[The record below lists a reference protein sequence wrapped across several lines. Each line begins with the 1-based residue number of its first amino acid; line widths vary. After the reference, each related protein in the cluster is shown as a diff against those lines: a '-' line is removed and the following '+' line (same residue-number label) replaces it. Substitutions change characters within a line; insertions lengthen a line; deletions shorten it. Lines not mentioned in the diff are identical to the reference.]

1 MDRHFWLHNRT
12 DPRVIEYL
20 KTENART
27 EEMMR
32 HTREFRE
39 KLYREMRARI
49 KEDDVSVPVKR
60 GQYLYYF
67 RSVSGKQYDILSRR
81 LDQPG
86 AAEEVMVDLNQIAEG
101 HSFCELGAYAVSP
114 DHRYL
119 AYSIDLTG
127 REKYVLYFKDLVTGQ
142 MLPETIE
149 SVYYQARWAN
159 DSRTI
164 FYSTLDPALRPYRLL
179 SHQINMSVEN
189 DRLIYEEVDPA
200 YRISLHKTRSEKYIF
215 LRLES
220 QVTTEVH
227 FLDAD
232 CPDCEFTLVHPRQF
246 GMEYYLL
253 HQGDSFLILTNDKA
267 VNFRVMETPVTAPS
281 RKNWREIIGHRKST
295 MIEDAEIFR
304 HHLVLYERRSGQL
317 KVGIIDRRTGAKHY
331 INFPK
336 TVFSVKEGR
345 NPEVDTNKFCYVYSS
360 LVTPESVYEYDMD
373 QRIHRL
379 LKQDEIV
386 GGYNPDHYRTRRIYA
401 TTADDALVP
410 ITLVYRKGIK
420 RNGSA
425 PLVLCGYGA
434 YGDSVDPEFDS
445 NRLSLLDRGIIFA
458 IAHVRG
464 GSELGRMWYE
474 DGKLLQKKN
483 SFTDFIACAEH
494 LIAEKYTSRDRLII
508 EGFSAGGLLIGTVVN
523 MRPDLFA
530 GAIADAPF
538 VDVVSTMQDESVPL
552 TVSEYDEW
560 GNPLDKTI
568 QRYLVSYSPIDNV
581 GQKDYPSMLIR
592 AGYQDARV
600 QFWEPAK
607 WAMKLRS
614 LKTDDNLLLLRTDMK
629 AGHFGPSGWHDY
641 LREVAFDYTF
651 ILDLIGL
658 TP

>member
-1 MDRHFWLHNRT
+1 MDRHFWLHNRK

-20 KTENART
+20 RAENART

-32 HTREFRE
+32 HTRDLRE
-39 KLYREMRARI
+39 RLYREMLARI
-49 KEDDVSVPVKR
+49 REDDVSVPVKR
-60 GQYLYYF
+60 GEYLYYF
-67 RSVSGKQYDILSRR
+67 RSVAGRQYDILCRR
-81 LDQPG
+81 QDYPG
-86 AAEEVMVDLNQIAEG
+86 AVEEVMVDLNLIAEG

-127 REKYVLYFKDLVTGQ
+127 REKYILYVKDLSTGE
-142 MLPETIE
+142 MLPETAE
-149 SVYYQARWAN
+149 NVYYQALWAN

-164 FYSTLDPALRPYRLL
+164 FYSALDSTMRPYRLYRHRIGT
-179 SHQINMSVEN
+179 SIDT
-189 DRLIYEEVDPA
+189 DRMVYEEDDPA
-200 YRISLHKTRSEKYIF
+200 YRISLYKTRSNKFIF

-227 FLDAD
+227 YIDAD
-232 CPDCEFTLVHPRQF
+232 DPDGEFTLVHPRQF

-253 HQGDSFLILTNDKA
+253 HQGEKFLILTNDRA
-267 VNFRVMETPVTAPS
+267 INFRVMETPVAKPA
-281 RKNWREIIGHRKST
+281 RKNWREIIRHRKSI

-304 HHLVLYERRSGQL
+304 HHMVLYERRSGQSR
-317 KVGIIDRRTGAKHY
+317 VRIIDCRNGVKHH
-331 INFPK
+331 IAFPER
-336 TVFSVKEGR
+336 VFSIKSGR
-345 NPEVDTNKFCYVYSS
+345 NPEFNTNKFCYVYSS
-360 LVTPESVYEYDMD
+360 LVTPESVFEYDMD
-373 QRIHRL
+373 DRTRHL

-386 GGYNPDHYRTRRIYA
+386 GGYNPSRYRARRIYA
-401 TTADDALVP
+401 TTADDVLVP
-410 ITLVYRKGIK
+410 ITLVHRRGIK
-420 RNGSA
+420 RDGSA
-425 PLVLCGYGA
+425 PLVLYGYGA
-434 YGDSVDPEFDS
+434 YGYSLEPEFDV

-494 LIAEKYTSRDRLII
+494 LIAEKFTSRDRLII

-552 TVSEYDEW
+552 TVTEFDEW

-614 LKTDDNLLLLRTDMK
+614 LKTDDNPLLLRTDMK

-651 ILDLIGL
+651 ILDVLGM